1 MLLIL
6 CGHKMKQT
14 VWTLQRGGWGWT
26 KKKWFSK
33 NILITGFVLCLGW
46 GGWRKRCRGKIF
58 TPWEEMLL
66 ENSDGVCGFP
76 ELVPYILDQ
85 NTWIWF
91 SLFCNRAEPLF
102 LLKDTQQKNILI
114 YYRIAALFPGK
125 TMLSFVILRK
135 FHHCFE
141 KFKIC
146 GLTKSKKFPHLSES
160 SA

>member
-6 CGHKMKQT
+6 CGIKMKQT
-14 VWTLQRGGWGWT
+14 VWTSRRGRWGWT
-26 KKKWFSK
+26 KKKWFSR
-33 NILITGFVLCLGW
+33 NILMTGFVLCLGW

-58 TPWEEMLL
+58 YTPLEGML
-66 ENSDGVCGFP
+66 P
-76 ELVPYILDQ
+76 EFVSYILDQ

-91 SLFCNRAEPLF
+91 SLFCNRAKPLF

-114 YYRIAALFPGK
+114 YPISTLFLGK

-146 GLTKSKKFPHLSES
+146 GLTKSKQIPTPFRVICIIVYL
-160 SA
+160 ACRC

>member
-1 MLLIL
+1 MEL
-6 CGHKMKQT
+6 K
-14 VWTLQRGGWGWT
+14 WSLQRGGWWWT
-26 KKKWFSK
+26 KKKWFSR
-33 NILITGFVLCLGW
+33 NILMTGFVLCLGW

-58 TPWEEMLL
+58 TLWEGMLL

-114 YYRIAALFPGK
+114 Y
-125 TMLSFVILRK
+125 LSNFSPVSRENNAFVC
-135 FHHCFE
+135 H
-141 KFKIC
+141 
-146 GLTKSKKFPHLSES
+146 SKKISPLFWKVYDLWVN
-160 SA
+160 